1 MIGADY
7 VIVVTVTVLCFLLA
21 IHLFSP
27 LDIHFPIIRACSTA
41 AVRYFDVLHASPSHI
56 LSVKWDDG
64 AWFGAGGRCHAG
76 WPIADG

>member
-1 MIGADY
+1 M
-7 VIVVTVTVLCFLLA
+7 IVVAVTVLGFLLA

-27 LDIHFPIIRACSTA
+27 LDVHFTIIRAYSTA
-41 AVRYFDVLHASPSHI
+41 AVHNLDVLHASPSHI

-64 AWFGAGGRCHAG
+64 AWFGAGCRCQAG